1 METVNVLI
9 VPETDDFKIHV
20 SHENIVWVNKNLGK
34 PKLGEWNAKYLAPFW
49 LSEKKGI
56 NRIYHILS
64 MNPSGEAYEF
74 KLGNSFI
81 LNTPVTDISQRRIFS
96 YKSLR
101 EFNFVEISDGL
112 LFSISE

>member
-1 METVNVLI
+1 MKPVNVLI

-20 SHENIVWVNKNLGK
+20 SHGNIVWVNKNLGK

-49 LSEKKGI
+49 LLDKKGI

-64 MNPSGEAYEF
+64 MNPTGDAYEF

-81 LNTPVTDISQRRIFS
+81 LNIPITEISQKRAFS

-101 EFNFVEISDGL
+101 EFNFVEINDGL
-112 LFSISE
+112 LVSIPE